1 MGAIFDHDKLLMK
14 HDPPSEDGEWLP
26 VWRVIKNNGHTRNHA
41 HPTACIWQCTS
52 ALLHPIIPGTLSWGT
67 LQQHQQE
74 TVGTELGVQNQLLTS
89 LSFHDTG
96 VVVVVV
102 VVVLFVCLFV
112 CLFVVFS
119 FFSAL
124 SVRLLIQPVSLAE
137 SKMFEH
143 AQ

>member
-1 MGAIFDHDKLLMK
+1 LVLNWVSKT
-14 HDPPSEDGEWLP
+14 
-26 VWRVIKNNGHTRNHA
+26 NY
-41 HPTACIWQCTS
+41 
-52 ALLHPIIPGTLSWGT
+52 LLHF
-67 LQQHQQE
+67 
-74 TVGTELGVQNQLLTS
+74 
-89 LSFHDTG
+89 SFHDTG
-96 VVVVVV
+96 VVVV